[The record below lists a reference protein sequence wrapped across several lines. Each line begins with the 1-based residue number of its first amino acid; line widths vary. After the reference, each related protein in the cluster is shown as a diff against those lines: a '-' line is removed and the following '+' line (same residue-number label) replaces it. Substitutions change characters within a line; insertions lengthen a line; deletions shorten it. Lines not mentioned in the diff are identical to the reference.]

1 MLTARVE
8 DYLEAIFSEEVRGR
22 TATVTMLAEQL
33 KVTKGTVVAAVRRLS
48 EDGFLSHERYGSP
61 ALTESGRERA
71 LLMYRRHEHL
81 SFLFSGVLGFEHNA
95 AETAACTLEHAL
107 DAEMEGRLMA
117 LTEFLSDGMRRNL
130 PWAEELRAA
139 LSEPARLPRPLSMLD
154 VGGTGSV
161 VRVTA
166 EGSLRKRLLELG
178 LLPGTRVELVRS
190 APLGDP
196 VELAVRG
203 GNLSLRRSEAATV
216 WICPAACDGEEASC
230 RRLRDD

>member
-81 SFLFSGVLGFEHNA
+81 SVLFSGVLGFEHNA
-95 AETAACTLEHAL
+95 AETAAC
-107 DAEMEGRLMA
+107 
-117 LTEFLSDGMRRNL
+117 
-130 PWAEELRAA
+130 
-139 LSEPARLPRPLSMLD
+139 
-154 VGGTGSV
+154 
-161 VRVTA
+161 
-166 EGSLRKRLLELG
+166 
-178 LLPGTRVELVRS
+178 RS
-190 APLGDP
+190 PT
-196 VELAVRG
+196 
-203 GNLSLRRSEAATV
+203 AATRAGSPCAV
-216 WICPAACDGEEASC
+216 SPREI
-230 RRLRDD
+230 